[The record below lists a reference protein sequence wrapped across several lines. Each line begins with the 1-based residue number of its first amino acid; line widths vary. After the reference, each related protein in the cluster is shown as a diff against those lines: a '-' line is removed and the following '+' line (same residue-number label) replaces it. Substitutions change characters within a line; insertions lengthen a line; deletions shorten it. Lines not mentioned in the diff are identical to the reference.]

1 MDEVVVAVA
10 DMVTNGVLAVAED
23 VVVPLEVEAD
33 AFVEK
38 IVLDA
43 DVLVLGN
50 VAVAVVEVN
59 LLVGVG
65 SAVVVVT
72 ALAVIVSLDGR
83 VSEVD
88 DNCIE
93 TVEAVE
99 MPGGTVS
106 NVGKS
111 VASVSVVVVV
121 VSV

>member
-33 AFVEK
+33 AFVKK

-72 ALAVIVSLDGR
+72 ALAVVVSLEGR

-99 MPGGTVS
+99 MLVGTVS